1 MMNKIGGISMN
12 IYLKNVLRG
21 FIDKRSDIELTHATR
36 EGAEF
41 LVVDLDQD
49 DMPEIVICFKEKGVN
64 YIGVLAKRENKWVL
78 EEIKED
84 DDEDGNGIKGFVDAI
99 ENDKLGIDA
108 IGNTFKLEELFNKLE
123 ARFISIINEEMY
135 FGNIVLN
142 RKKDDGFDN
151 EVLNL
156 EQADVFGTGLP
167 DTIYLVGDRPYGE
180 ASQLVEDLQ
189 LIIKE
194 GSTGQNIEI
203 DLPVKKGYYPTLFVK
218 DFTGDKRNDI
228 LVTVYT
234 GEEGGGINSYLYTFE
249 NNRPILIFDSERF
262 NEQNTGLVEYK
273 DNYKVEITVDNPP
286 KKYILD
292 VSQSD
297 DEYLVKIYD
306 KDGNL
311 IEESYGEI
319 LGLNSLNPVD
329 YQNSGIYNLD
339 AIQRIIGPEL
349 TDTLGLLETFLVWDK
364 VAKEFKPFIQYVSL
378 YGKPSTTKR

>member
-1 MMNKIGGISMN
+1 MINKIGGIVMN

-21 FIDKRSDIELTHATR
+21 FIGRKNDIELTCVTR
-36 EGAEF
+36 EPAEF
-41 LVVDLDQD
+41 LVVDLNQTG
-49 DMPEIVICFKEKGVN
+49 MPEIVICFKEKGVN
-64 YIGVLAKRENKWVL
+64 YIGVLAKREDKWIL

-84 DDEDGNGIKGFVDAI
+84 DEDSKGINGFVNII
-99 ENDKLGIDA
+99 EHDKLGIDA
-108 IGNTFKLEELFNKLE
+108 IGNTFELKELFNKLQV
-123 ARFISIINEEMY
+123 RFISIINEEMY
-135 FGNIVLN
+135 VGNIIVN
-142 RKKDDGFDN
+142 RKPDEEFEN
-151 EVLNL
+151 EILSL
-156 EQADVFGTGLP
+156 EQDDVFGTGLP
-167 DTIYLVGDRPYGE
+167 DAIYLVGDRPYGE

-218 DFTGDKRNDI
+218 DFTGDKRKDI

-249 NNRPILIFDSERF
+249 NNRPILVFDSERF
-262 NEQNTGLVEYK
+262 NEQNTGLVQYK
-273 DNYKVEITVDNPP
+273 DNYKVEITGDNPP

-292 VSQSD
+292 VSEED
-297 DEYLVKIYD
+297 DEYLMKIYD

-311 IEESYGEI
+311 IEEAYGEI

-329 YQNSGIYNLD
+329 YQNSGIYSLN

-364 VAKEFKPFIQYVSL
+364 GAKEFKPFIQYVSL
-378 YGKPSTTKR
+378 YGKPLGVKE